1 MKKTARS
8 VEFTDFESEASGVYG
23 RTTTIGLSNA
33 GTAEN
38 YFLET
43 TNTFDDNISTTQS
56 TITRLTRRELM
67 DLGKAMLE
75 QAGAQGISFSW
86 VPTPKEED

>member
-1 MKKTARS
+1 MNKTARS

-33 GTAEN
+33 GTSEN
-38 YFLET
+38 YFLEA
-43 TNTFDDNISTTQS
+43 TNTFNDDTPSQS